1 MDQAFQAQP
10 TEDLSFV
17 ADAGAFWND
26 MDALRDTLQS
36 EFHFEQIVIGTA
48 LTGTFTLTAGYVLWA
63 VRGSMLVASLV
74 AQLPAWQVFDPLPI
88 LDSCD
93 DERARR
99 QIDKNGSDDSLESM
113 IESSDSHS
121 GSTQ

>member
-1 MDQAFQAQP
+1 MD
-10 TEDLSFV
+10 S
-17 ADAGAFWND
+17 
-26 MDALRDTLQS
+26 LRDTLQS
-36 EFHFEQIVIGTA
+36 DLDFEQIVVGTA

-99 QIDKNGSDDSLESM
+99 QIDEDGSDDSLESM
-113 IESSDSHS
+113 LESQDSHN